1 MKSHLWIWCAS
12 SSARH
17 RNGIVEAVDPRDAVS
32 RALTSEDANGQL
44 IGQVLGIPP
53 SVLDRAPGNF
63 DTHYVEQNDE
73 FRIEVMRTDAITIEN
88 HPAIVHPYRTLTLEE
103 ALRIVRSI
111 ADLWLVSPPAT
122 LEAARQRLTEM
133 VNRTPHMWI
142 TGLSA
147 LDLLDAVIDGRA
159 LHRDCRVP

>member
-1 MKSHLWIWCAS
+1 
-12 SSARH
+12 
-17 RNGIVEAVDPRDAVS
+17 
-32 RALTSEDANGQL
+32 
-44 IGQVLGIPP
+44 
-53 SVLDRAPGNF
+53 
-63 DTHYVEQNDE
+63 
-73 FRIEVMRTDAITIEN
+73 MRTDAITIEN